1 MSLAED
7 TRTPFDAKPA
17 LATLKDFQLR
27 TVEHVFGNLK
37 AMMPGG
43 FLLRTLPKVKG
54 EMALAVLTYNLK
66 RASNILGIG
75 QLMQKLSMMA
85 IPNSA

>member
-1 MSLAED
+1 ML
-7 TRTPFDAKPA
+7 
-17 LATLKDFQLR
+17 
-27 TVEHVFGNLK
+27 
-37 AMMPGG
+37 PGG

-75 QLMQKLSMMA
+75 QLIQKLNKMA
-85 IPNSA
+85 VPSNA

>member
-1 MSLAED
+1 M
-7 TRTPFDAKPA
+7 R
-17 LATLKDFQLR
+17 LR
-27 TVEHVFGNLK
+27 SAIGEHPFGNLK

-66 RASNILGIG
+66 RTLSILGFE
-75 QLMQKLSMMA
+75 QLMQKLQMMIA
-85 IPNSA
+85 PSWA